1 MNPQRAI
8 LIDDEEAGIETL
20 RILIARYA
28 TGIRVIA
35 TTTDPEEGLQMID
48 DYRPEI
54 VFMDISMPTMNAFE
68 LLDRLTFR
76 QFQLVFTTAH
86 QEYALRAIKQKAAD
100 YLLKPID
107 VEDFRQC
114 VDRLLPAAELTPKS
128 TELSGHLL
136 ELVVKDGIIFL
147 RQKEIIRLEASGS
160 YTLFFTEGGEK
171 HLVSKSLK
179 EYEAQL
185 DPAMFFRCHHS
196 HLINLSKVVRFINH
210 QGLFARMS
218 DGSQVDIARKNKET
232 FLERLKGFS

>member
-1 MNPQRAI
+1 MNSLRAI

-20 RILIARYA
+20 RILIARFA
-28 TGIRVIA
+28 PSIRVIA
-35 TTTDPEEGLQMID
+35 ATVDPEEGLRMID
-48 DYRPEI
+48 DFRPDI
-54 VFMDISMPTMNAFE
+54 VFLDISMPTLNGFE
-68 LLDRLTFR
+68 LLERLSFR

-86 QEYALRAIKQKAAD
+86 QEYALRAIKQKAVD

-107 VEDFRQC
+107 VDDFKQC
-114 VDRLLPAAELTPKS
+114 IERLAS
-128 TELSGHLL
+128 TTVNQSKPLEVQPQLL
-136 ELVVKDGIIFL
+136 ELQVKDGIIFL

-160 YTLFFTEGGEK
+160 YTLFFIEGGDK

-185 DPAMFFRCHHS
+185 DAHLFFRCHHS

-232 FLERLKGFS
+232 FLERLKAFS